1 MRYLFL
7 LLVLMANVAVA
18 QLQLPEWSSDAMI
31 RQKIG
36 YTTFE
41 MRYGRPSVRGRKIFD
56 GLVPFN
62 RLWRTGAG
70 KASTIYFDKDVTIA
84 GKKIGAGIYSLAT
97 IPGEKEWSVMLNSDT
112 SKIYGAPSEYDS
124 KTEVLRFTVS
134 SKRTARFYE
143 TLTID
148 LEQKKND
155 AVFVLLWENT
165 EISFPIETGTNAL
178 AIASINSEMQKN
190 PADHEL
196 KLTAAWYYY
205 MNNEDPSRALGW
217 VNESLAKEQ
226 TWWGHEL
233 KVDLLERLNKKEE
246 ARKAAQ
252 DGIAFLKEKR
262 TEGWERGVAEFELKL
277 KNLGTTKA
285 R

>member
-1 MRYLFL
+1 
-7 LLVLMANVAVA
+7 V
-18 QLQLPEWSSDAMI
+18 I

-41 MRYGRPSVRGRKIFD
+41 IKYGRPSVRGRKIFN
-56 GLVPFN
+56 GLVPYN

-70 KASTIYFDKDVTIA
+70 KASTIYFDTDVTIT
-84 GKKIGAGIYSLAT
+84 GKKIDAGIYSLAT
-97 IPGEKEWSVMLNSDT
+97 IPGEKQWTIMLNSDT
-112 SKIYGAPSEYDS
+112 SKIYGAPSEYNGE
-124 KTEVLRFTVS
+124 TEVLKFTTS
-134 SKRTARFYE
+134 AKRSGRFYE

-155 AVFVLLWENT
+155 AIFVLLWENT
-165 EISFPIETGTNAL
+165 EVSFSIETGSNAFAL
-178 AIASINSEMQKN
+178 ASINSELQKN

-205 MNNEDPSRALGW
+205 MNNEDAAKALGW

-233 KVDLLERLNKKEE
+233 KFDLLERLNRNEE
-246 ARKAAQ
+246 ARKAAEN
-252 DGIAFLKEKR
+252 GIVFLKQKK
-262 TEGWERGVAEFELKL
+262 TEGWERGVAEFESKL
-277 KNLGTTKA
+277 KNLSGAKIK
-285 R
+285 